1 MQFRAREEN
10 CIACSIRM
18 YGGDVDK
25 KRGVKNRDLPRI
37 ILCAE
42 LQSSK
47 KNRLYKDGT
56 IVIEDQLQL

>member
-10 CIACSIRM
+10 FIAYTFV

-25 KRGVKNRDLPRI
+25 KIEGFKSRLTQNNLMHWIAK
-37 ILCAE
+37 
-42 LQSSK
+42 QQK